1 MGQPIL
7 PTNEADPSGQDRR
20 ERGAMNEM
28 GKRVR
33 RCGKAYRDALSQI
46 QFLAVNVER
55 YEFLTSVDA
64 IDLLLADLQR
74 IVDATMNE
82 GGRWLFTGYVRPAYQ
97 QGTAKAN
104 ASIANQSKLYADAR
118 SLEQLLTSPPYLK
131 RLSLLRGRLF
141 EKMEGITADV
151 QQTLASTLTQGL
163 ADGVGPL
170 EISKRITESTGI
182 VERRANNIARTE
194 TGEALREGRLAETED
209 ARSIGVNVGVM
220 HLSALSPT
228 TRISHARRHGGIFS
242 VQEERAWY
250 AQDGNRYNCYLPG
263 TRVAGRFIAGSKARY
278 EGPAVRLVTASG
290 HDLRVTP
297 NHPVMTA
304 RGLLPA
310 AELRKG
316 DHLVAYRPQVEAPA
330 RGGDLYG
337 QLREAPIEEVFR
349 SLVDLGHSL
358 FVGVT
363 AVDFHGDATHIQED
377 VHVVVADRVLPLAMD
392 SALAQCL
399 DEFKLVSSNPT
410 ASSER
415 PESLSFRRIDLSA
428 SSDVGS
434 RSLGELA
441 SGLSEECR
449 LRHASGLDTTFSK
462 PAIQGD
468 SRHASLSAELLDRY
482 TTLVP
487 RDQGGN
493 VEPVGQLRG
502 EVLESQAA
510 LVDKPLVERPTGYLR
525 GVSDLLERHSATA
538 QLDEV
543 IEVGEFSFSGHVY
556 DLEELSGLM
565 IANGV
570 MASNCKCSPS
580 EVLLNDDGTP
590 AFPDVVKRTQAARAR
605 FVETAEKGKAR

>member
-1 MGQPIL
+1 MGSPIL
-7 PTNEADPSGQDRR
+7 PTNPADPGGIDRR

-64 IDLLLADLQR
+64 IDLLLADLAR
-74 IVDATMNE
+74 IVDTTMNE

-290 HDLRVTP
+290 YDLRVTP

-316 DHLVAYRPQVEAPA
+316 DHLVTHRPQVEAPA
-330 RGGDLYG
+330 GGGDLYG
-337 QLREAPIEEVFR
+337 QLREAPIEEVFC

-363 AVDFHGDATHIQED
+363 AVDFHGDAAHIEED
-377 VHVVVADRVLPLAMD
+377 IHVVVADRVLPLAVD
-392 SALAQCL
+392 ARLAQCL
-399 DEFKLVSSNPT
+399 DEFKFVLADSAAGGQGSQ
-410 ASSER
+410 A
-415 PESLSFRRIDLSA
+415 LSFRRIDSTPTSL
-428 SSDVGS
+428 VGGSGDGEFAATLPQQRGPGTTS
-434 RSLGELA
+434 RPYPAFG
-441 SGLSEECR
+441 
-449 LRHASGLDTTFSK
+449 K
-462 PAIQGD
+462 PSVQCN
-468 SRHASLSAELLDRY
+468 SRHASLSADLLDRDPA
-482 TTLVP
+482 LVP
-487 RDQGGN
+487 GDQGVN
-493 VEPVGQLRG
+493 IEPVGKLRG
-502 EVLESQAA
+502 EVLKSQPTF
-510 LVDKPLVERPTGYLR
+510 VEKPLVERPAGHV
-525 GVSDLLERHSATA
+525 GGISDLLERHSATA
-538 QLDEV
+538 QINEV
-543 IEVGEFSFSGHVY
+543 IEVSEFSFSGHVY

-580 EVLLNDDGTP
+580 EILLNDDGTP

>member
-46 QFLAVNVER
+46 QFLAVNAER

-131 RLSLLRGRLF
+131 RLGLLRGRIF
-141 EKMEGITADV
+141 ERMEGITADV

-263 TRVAGRFIAGSKARY
+263 TKVAGRFIAGSKARY
-278 EGPAVRLVTASG
+278 EGPAIRLVTASG

-310 AELRKG
+310 AEIRKG
-316 DHLVAYRPQVEAPA
+316 DHLVTHRRQVEAPA
-330 RGGDLYG
+330 GGGDLDG
-337 QLREAPIEEVFR
+337 ELREAPIEEVFG
-349 SLVDLGHSL
+349 SLVNLGHSL
-358 FVGVT
+358 FVGV
-363 AVDFHGDATHIQED
+363 AAIDFHGDAAHIKED
-377 VHVVVADRVLPLAMD
+377 IHVVVADRVLPLAVD
-392 SALAQCL
+392 AHLAQCL
-399 DEFKLVSSNPT
+399 DEFKFVSPNPT
-410 ASSER
+410 TSGKR
-415 PESLSFRRIDLSA
+415 PTPLSFRRVDLSPPSEMGGA
-428 SSDVGS
+428 G
-434 RSLGELA
+434 LCELA
-441 SGLSEECR
+441 SSLSQQGR
-449 LRHASGLDTTFSK
+449 LGHAAPSYPPFGK
-462 PAIQGD
+462 PAVQCDSGD
-468 SRHASLSAELLDRY
+468 TRLGADLLDRDA
-482 TTLVP
+482 TSVLG
-487 RDQGGN
+487 DQGVN
-493 VEPVGQLRG
+493 VESVGQLRG
-502 EVLESQAA
+502 EVLKSQPTF
-510 LVDKPLVERPTGYLR
+510 VEKPLVERPAGHV
-525 GVSDLLERHSATA
+525 GGISDLLERHSATA
-538 QLDEV
+538 QINEV
-543 IEVGEFSFSGHVY
+543 IEVSEFSFSGHVY

-580 EVLLNDDGTP
+580 EILLNDDGTP

>member
-46 QFLAVNVER
+46 QFLAVNAER

-228 TRISHARRHGGIFS
+228 TRVDHAQRHGWVGTPA
-242 VQEERAWY
+242 EEREWY
-250 AQDGNRYNCYLPG
+250 AAQPG
-263 TRVAGRFIAGSKARY
+263 
-278 EGPAVRLVTASG
+278 
-290 HDLRVTP
+290 
-297 NHPVMTA
+297 
-304 RGLLPA
+304 
-310 AELRKG
+310 
-316 DHLVAYRPQVEAPA
+316 
-330 RGGDLYG
+330 
-337 QLREAPIEEVFR
+337 
-349 SLVDLGHSL
+349 
-358 FVGVT
+358 
-363 AVDFHGDATHIQED
+363 
-377 VHVVVADRVLPLAMD
+377 
-392 SALAQCL
+392 
-399 DEFKLVSSNPT
+399 
-410 ASSER
+410 
-415 PESLSFRRIDLSA
+415 RR
-428 SSDVGS
+428 
-434 RSLGELA
+434 
-441 SGLSEECR
+441 
-449 LRHASGLDTTFSK
+449 
-462 PAIQGD
+462 
-468 SRHASLSAELLDRY
+468 
-482 TTLVP
+482 
-487 RDQGGN
+487 N
-493 VEPVGQLRG
+493 
-502 EVLESQAA
+502 
-510 LVDKPLVERPTGYLR
+510 
-525 GVSDLLERHSATA
+525 
-538 QLDEV
+538 
-543 IEVGEFSFSGHVY
+543 
-556 DLEELSGLM
+556 
-565 IANGV
+565 
-570 MASNCKCSPS
+570 NCKCSPS